1 MGQQITGLIKENSG
15 KVSIMSRPAADIGKL
30 LEVYFI
36 MGSTNCKF
44 MPQETLKAATEG
56 GITLFQFREKGPG
69 ALKGIEKYELAA
81 ELQQI
86 CNNAGVPFIVND
98 DVDLAIELNADGV
111 HIGQDD
117 ENIETVRKRL
127 GNKIIGVSAHTMEEV
142 KGAVNGGADYIGI
155 GPVYQTATKLD
166 AEEVQ
171 GTKLIEAV
179 RNSDF
184 DIPIVGIGGITQSNA
199 AEVTS
204 SGADGVSVITAI
216 SHAVDPKKAASEIAE
231 AVSSGKKAYNN

>member
-1 MGQQITGLIKENSG
+1 MNKS
-15 KVSIMSRPAADIGKL
+15 AADIGKL

-36 MGSTNCKF
+36 MGSTNCKLT
-44 MPQETLKAATEG
+44 PYETLKAATEG

-69 ALKGIEKYELAA
+69 ALTGIEKYELAA

-127 GNKIIGVSAHTMEEV
+127 GDKIIGVSAHTMEEV

-155 GPVYQTATKLD
+155 GPVYQTATKPD

-199 AEVTS
+199 EEVTS
-204 SGADGVSVITAI
+204 NGADGVSVITAI
-216 SHAVDPKKAASEIAE
+216 SHSADPKKAASELAE
-231 AVSSGKKAYNN
+231 AVRSGKKAYKN